1 MLVEFSVSN
10 FKSIKEKQTLSLIA
24 DESNV
29 KSDNVFTPME
39 GDDLRLLKSAVIY
52 GANASGKS
60 NVIEAFSTFLHFISQ
75 VNFDVKDD
83 LPFFKPFL
91 LDSDYSQKPTYF
103 EFVFILDGIMYEY
116 NLALDSQEVISE
128 SLYFHPQKKK
138 EKLFE
143 REGSKVTL
151 GDSFQKQDEV
161 FNKAFKK
168 SAYLSLVAAEEHQ
181 QMRKIYEYFEDYGV
195 FSSND
200 TYIRKIIEVGT
211 TEKLLENEELKTKL
225 AKLMRIA
232 DTHIDDFLIEK
243 NDVILLNFLA
253 EKFPEEMRKS
263 MIDRN
268 KYKILTIHKSYNNS
282 HQVSAVKFDLSEQES
297 VGTQI
302 LYGLGGLILL
312 VLERGGIIIVDE
324 LDNSLHHKLSKLLI
338 KLFHVPKSNPK
349 NAQIICA
356 THDTTLLNWELFRKD
371 QIYFT
376 EKDKYGETDLFSAQ
390 DFDSVKNDSPFD
402 RLYLQGAFGGEPNI
416 KEMEFI
422 FGDD

>member
-39 GDDLRLLKSAVIY
+39 GDELRLLKSAVIY

-60 NVIEAFSTFLHFISQ
+60 NIIQAFSAFLQFIRQ
-75 VNFDVKDD
+75 VNFDVNDEI
-83 LPFFKPFL
+83 PFFKPFL
-91 LDSDYSQKPTYF
+91 LDSAYSQKPTNF
-103 EFVFILDGIMYEY
+103 ELVFILDGIMYEY
-116 NLALDSQEVISE
+116 NLAFDSQEVISE
-128 SLYFHPQKKK
+128 SLYFYPQNKK

-143 REGSKVTL
+143 RERSEVTL
-151 GDSFQKQDEV
+151 GDSFENQDKV
-161 FNKAFKK
+161 FKKAFKK
-168 SAYLSLVAAEEHQ
+168 SAYLSLVAAEEQQ
-181 QMRKIYEYFEDYGV
+181 QMRKIYEYFQYYSVFGV
-195 FSSND
+195 NN
-200 TYIRKIIEVGT
+200 TNVRKMLEIGIT
-211 TEKLLENEELKTKL
+211 KHLLENEYLRIKL

-232 DTHIDDFLIEK
+232 DTQIDNFLIEES
-243 NDVILLNFLA
+243 DLRFL
-253 EKFPEEMRKS
+253 EQFPKDLPENVQWQVERL
-263 MIDRN
+263 
-268 KYKILTIHKSYNNS
+268 KYQILTVHKSYKNRHPDS
-282 HQVSAVKFDLSEQES
+282 TVKFDLSEQES
-297 VGTQI
+297 VGTKI
-302 LYGLGGLILL
+302 LYALGGLILF
-312 VLERGGIIIVDE
+312 VLESGGIIIVDE
-324 LDNSLHHKLSKLLI
+324 LDNSLHHKLSKFLI

-349 NAQIICA
+349 NAQIIFA

-390 DFDSVKNDSPFD
+390 DFDSVKDDSPFD
-402 RLYLQGAFGGEPNI
+402 KWYLQGTFGGEPNI